1 MEGRRAFCTSTT
13 VFGPDLGS
21 AVAAYDNLHSRV
33 VGWAKLVLPLIALG
47 LLSTLFLFARTAND
61 PGDIPFAEIGELA
74 REQQITAPTF
84 SGITNDGSSI
94 TITAD
99 TALPEAGSLA
109 TLSVA
114 QPKLTMNAIDGTN
127 LKIVAGEGAI
137 DNAEKEARLSGLARL
152 ETSSGYLMETKE
164 LIADLGTGTINSL
177 GPLAVMAPF
186 GEITAGLVRIE
197 LGKDNSG
204 QQMHFTNGVNM
215 IYDPQ
220 KADR

>member
-1 MEGRRAFCTSTT
+1 
-13 VFGPDLGS
+13 VI
-21 AVAAYDNLHSRV
+21 AYDNLHSRV

-84 SGITNDGSSI
+84 SGVAADGSLI
-94 TITAD
+94 TVTAT
-99 TALPEAGSLA
+99 TALPQSGNLNSLA
-109 TLSVA
+109 ITLPELAMESA
-114 QPKLTMNAIDGTN
+114 DGTSLN
-127 LKIVAGEGAI
+127 IVAGEGAI
-137 DNAEKEARLSGLARL
+137 NNVDKIAQLGGLARL
-152 ETSSGYLMETKE
+152 ETSSGYLLETKE
-164 LIADLGTGTINSL
+164 LVADLGTGTINSL

-186 GEITAGLVRIE
+186 GELTAGLVRIE
-197 LGKDNSG
+197 LGQDNSG

-215 IYDPQ
+215 IYDPK